1 MLGLYQG
8 SDSQRVLSNALAK
21 IKRLG
26 GTKRFWEIDKLER
39 YYLGTQHDGKPS
51 WWHDDVP
58 ARERQPCIIS
68 GLPKAAVEQA
78 VRFTLGEGKFPRFQF
93 TVSEQPRK
101 IGGITLGL
109 SKEEATKLDELWKE
123 VANQCHLKLVAREML
138 RRGLSMRTACGTYSL
153 RDGELSIEIFNP
165 KHCKAEWV
173 DDRKKELASLEC
185 RYIFPKEEQRPDGTT
200 EEVWYWYRRV
210 IDAES
215 DIVYHEV
222 RVEDGEEPV
231 WSRDDSRSVDHATGF
246 CPAFWFPNLPRM
258 DLGDEDGCALVDG
271 LEDEI
276 DAIDYTLSIRHT
288 GAFVYGSPQAWQT
301 GVIQQR
307 GPSADG
313 RTAEVVDVFR
323 TIDGGE
329 VKYKVTGGGGAAR
342 KRSAFSVWSF
352 EDIETKLGLLES
364 NGGAAKMAT
373 EHVHDLRARLLESI
387 QVVLVDPA
395 EIAGHGDMSAKLLE
409 LLYAPLLAL
418 VDDLRECWGKHLES
432 LQSGLLRFL
441 LAHGERNADEVFV
454 PGLADCVPIL
464 KRFSVEKQSGGK
476 RWLTPPCS
484 LLWGDYFSPSNQD
497 IKDAVVIAKSARGEK
512 AGGDG
517 SGADAAG
524 DPLITRKTAMRFVA
538 PYFGVDDL
546 DAESEEL
553 DGEIEEKESKQLEKE
568 ERENAALHDL
578 AAAKFDAKSKA
589 DRAAGRGKPPKSAG
603 GGGGSKAGA
612 KKA

>member
-1 MLGLYQG
+1 MLGFYQG
-8 SDSQRVLSNALAK
+8 SDSQLTLNRAMGK

-26 GTKRFWEIDKLER
+26 GTRRYWEIDRLER
-39 YYLGTQHDGKPS
+39 YYLGNQHEGKPS

-58 ARERQPCIIS
+58 ARERAPCIIS

-78 VRFTLGEGKFPRFQF
+78 VRFTLGDGKFPRTQF
-93 TVSEQPRK
+93 VVSEQPRK
-101 IGGITLGL
+101 IGGIALGL
-109 SKEEATKLDELWKE
+109 NKEEAKKLDDLWAE
-123 VANQCHLKLVAREML
+123 VSKQCHLKLVAREML

-153 RDGELSIEIFNP
+153 RDGEIAIEVFNP
-165 KHCKAEWV
+165 KHCEAKWADE
-173 DDRKKELASLEC
+173 RKKELESLEC
-185 RYIFPKEEQRPDGTT
+185 RYIFPKEIQRPDGTT
-200 EEVWYWYRRV
+200 EEKWFWYRRV
-210 IDAES
+210 INAES

-222 RVEDGEEPV
+222 EVGDGEEPS
-231 WSRDDSRSVDHATGF
+231 WSRDDERSVDHDTGF

-258 DLGDEDGCALVDG
+258 DLGDEDGCALIDN

-276 DAIDYTLSIRHT
+276 DAIDYALSVRHT

-307 GPSADG
+307 GPKADG
-313 RTAEVVDVFR
+313 VTAGSVDTFKTTDGKSVSFRVV
-323 TIDGGE
+323 
-329 VKYKVTGGGGAAR
+329 GGGSPAR

-373 EHVHDLRARLLESI
+373 EHVQDLRARLLESI

-395 EIAGHGDMSAKLLE
+395 EVAGHGDMSAKLLE

-418 VDDLRECWGKHLES
+418 VDDLRECWGKHLET

-441 LAHGERNADEVFV
+441 LVHGERDPNGVFV
-454 PGLADCVPIL
+454 PGLVDCLDIL
-464 KRFSVEKQSGGK
+464 KRFRVSKQSGGV
-476 RWLTPPCS
+476 RWLAPPSS

-497 IKDAVVIAKSARGEK
+497 IKDAVIIAKSARGEK

-517 SGADAAG
+517 GGADVAG
-524 DPLITRKTAMRFVA
+524 QALITQKTAMRFVA
-538 PYFGVDDL
+538 PYFGVEDI
-546 DAESEEL
+546 DAEGEEL
-553 DGEIEEKESKQLEKE
+553 EGEREEQEAKQLEKE
-568 ERENAALHDL
+568 EREQSALHDL

-589 DRAAGRGKPPKSAG
+589 DRKAGIGKSSKSAG
-603 GGGGSKAGA
+603 GGSGSKAGA
-612 KKA
+612 KKP